1 MLDEE
6 NYGLSRERITP
17 PREAHEYL
25 PELMAKSPLH
35 TSLSPNSNSPSSAAK
50 TRNAIKP
57 LHIIQPEGVSFSLN
71 GNELEWQKWKMHVSF
86 NGREGLVLSTV
97 SYEDELEG
105 GSRRGVMYRMSLAEM
120 VVPYG
125 APEHPHGRKFAFD
138 V

>member
-1 MLDEE
+1 
-6 NYGLSRERITP
+6 
-17 PREAHEYL
+17 
-25 PELMAKSPLH
+25 
-35 TSLSPNSNSPSSAAK
+35 
-50 TRNAIKP
+50 
-57 LHIIQPEGVSFSLN
+57 
-71 GNELEWQKWKMHVSF
+71 MHVSF

-105 GSRRGVMYRMSLAEM
+105 GQRRGVMYRMSLAEM